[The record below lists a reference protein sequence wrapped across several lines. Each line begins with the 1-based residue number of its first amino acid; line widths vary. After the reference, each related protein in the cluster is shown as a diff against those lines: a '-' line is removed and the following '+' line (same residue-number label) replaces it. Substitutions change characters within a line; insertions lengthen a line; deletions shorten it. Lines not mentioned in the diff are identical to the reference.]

1 MACKDWRVK
10 PTSCGVAALLVV
22 LLAAILPASAADP
35 GSDRPVRPTVVIP
48 RLDAA
53 PRLEDFLE
61 MKPSPKLEGRMLKV
75 SGFTQTLARDGE
87 PVSQPTDAYLG
98 YDSEHLYVVTVA
110 FDDPTLVRARMTPR
124 ERFSGDDKIDVFLDT
139 FHDERRAYGFTCNPL
154 GVQMDGRWTE
164 GSNFDSSFNA
174 LWHSRGRITD
184 KGWVVWMAIPF
195 KSLRFPAVQKQEWG
209 LVLIRWI
216 PRNNEQATW
225 PWVTSTINGRINQGA
240 TMVGIEDI
248 SPGRDLQ
255 LIPYGFVRSFRALDT
270 RDEDQVGFN
279 SETAEPDAGLDAK
292 YVIRNRFAL
301 DVAVNP
307 DFSQIESDEPQ
318 VTVNRRFE
326 VFYRERRPFFLEN
339 TDYFSTPITLFF
351 SRRIVEPL
359 FGVRLTGKQGPYT
372 IGALMADDESPG
384 RAALPDDPHHGARA
398 RFGVVRINRDLFR
411 EATAGFLFTD
421 REYEGGYNRVASLDT
436 RFKLDPNWIA
446 MLQAAA
452 SATRSL
458 DGSTR
463 AGPAYSAELRREG
476 RHFTQSTQYLDISP
490 DFQAQTGFVSR
501 TNIRSVTQEFGYL
514 FRPEGTSL
522 LSWGPSVGGGAIW
535 DHQGTRLDWELD
547 ARLDWEFNRQTKVGV
562 FYRPGRERLRPEDF
576 TGLSEGMDFPTRGY
590 GVSFSSQ
597 YISQLTFS
605 GSYSFEK
612 EINLV
617 PLQGDTPSLADSMVA
632 NIAFTARPNRHLL
645 SENSYVLSRLTS
657 IGTGDPIFTNHIL
670 RSKWNWQFNPELGLR
685 VILQYDTVLANQSLT
700 RLDTTKNFN
709 ADVLF
714 TYLLNAWTALHVG
727 YNGNLQNIALLPA
740 GLGRQFIRTDDMF
753 HDARQ
758 FFVKFSYLFAF

>member
-1 MACKDWRVK
+1 VRHVRFGFAV
-10 PTSCGVAALLVV
+10 LFVV
-22 LLAAILPASAADP
+22 SAGGMQPVFAVGPA
-35 GSDRPVRPTVVIP
+35 SDRPVRPTVVIP
-48 RLDAA
+48 RVDEA
-53 PRLEDFLE
+53 PALEDFLA
-61 MKPSPKLEGRMLKV
+61 MKRSPRLAGRMLKV
-75 SGFTQTLARDGE
+75 TNFTQTLPRDGE

-98 YDSEHLYVVTVA
+98 YDSEHIYVVTVA
-110 FDDPTLVRARMTPR
+110 FDAQPGLIRARVTPR
-124 ERFSGDDKIDVFLDT
+124 EKFSGDDKIDVFLDT

-184 KGWVVWMAIPF
+184 KGWVTWMAIPF
-195 KSLRFPAVQKQEWG
+195 KSLRFPAVEQQEWG

-240 TMVGIEDI
+240 TMVGIENI

-255 LIPYGFVRSFRALDT
+255 LIPYGFARSFRALDT
-270 RDEDQVGFN
+270 RDQDRVEFN

-318 VTVNRRFE
+318 VTVNQRFE

-372 IGALMADDESPG
+372 IGALIADDESPG
-384 RAALPDDPHHGARA
+384 RVVPPDHPLHGTRA
-398 RFGVVRINRDLFR
+398 RFGVVRVNRDLFR

-421 REYEGGYNRVASLDT
+421 REYEGGHNRVGSLDT
-436 RFKLDPNWIA
+436 RFKLSPNWIGT
-446 MLQAAA
+446 LQAAA
-452 SATRSL
+452 SSTLSL
-458 DGSTR
+458 DGSSKS
-463 AGPAYSAELRREG
+463 GPAYSAQLVREG
-476 RHFTQSTQYLDISP
+476 RHFTQRTDYLDISP
-490 DFQAQTGFVSR
+490 DFRAQTGFVNR
-501 TNIRSVTQEFGYL
+501 TNIRSLTQDVTYL
-514 FRPEGTSL
+514 FRPQGKSL
-522 LSWGPSVGGGAIW
+522 LSWGPSVSGGAIW
-535 DHQGTRLDWELD
+535 DHEGTRLDWELE

-562 FYRPGRERLRPEDF
+562 FYTPGRERLRPEDF
-576 TGLSEGMDFPTRGY
+576 SGLSDGMDFPTRGV
-590 GVSFSSQ
+590 GVSVSSQ
-597 YISQLTFS
+597 YVSQLTFS
-605 GSYSFEK
+605 GSYSFGK

-617 PLQGDTPSLADSMVA
+617 PLEGDVPVLADSMAA

-645 SENSYVLSRLTS
+645 SENSYVLSRLSS
-657 IGTGDPIFTNHIL
+657 IGAGDRIFTNHIL

-685 VILQYDTVLANQSLT
+685 VILQYETVLANQSLT
-700 RLDTTKNFN
+700 RLETTKNFN

-714 TYLLNAWTALHVG
+714 TWMMNAWTALHVG
-727 YNGNLQNIALLPA
+727 YNGNLQNLALPPA
-740 GLGRQFIRTDDMF
+740 GLRGQFIRTDDMF
-753 HDARQ
+753 MDARQ
-758 FFVKFSYLFAF
+758 FFVKFSYLFSF